1 MTHAMPMVMHQQ
13 LQNQLQ
19 QQGVGGVV
27 GGVPPGIAG
36 MVTHGPPQTQIRLK
50 VHANGENP
58 APSGIHHHH
67 HHQSLYHVLH
77 TIP

>member
-19 QQGVGGVV
+19 QQGV

-67 HHQSLYHVLH
+67 HHHQSLYHVLH